1 MGKELT
7 LIGVIDDA
15 AMNLKTVF
23 ILGGQ
28 SPTLKAGNAKIRT
41 IRRYEKD
48 NSGRSDRQHRTA
60 ES

>member
-1 MGKELT
+1 M
-7 LIGVIDDA
+7 IA

-23 ILGGQ
+23 ILGGGQ

-41 IRRYEKD
+41 VRRYEKD
-48 NSGRSDRQHRTA
+48 NRTRCDRKNRTA